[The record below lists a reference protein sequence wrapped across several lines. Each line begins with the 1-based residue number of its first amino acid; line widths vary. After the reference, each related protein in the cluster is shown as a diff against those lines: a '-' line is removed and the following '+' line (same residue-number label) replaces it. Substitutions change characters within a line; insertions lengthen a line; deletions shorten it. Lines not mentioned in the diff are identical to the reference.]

1 MQYEIIFKKYIRKES
16 RREQDTA
23 KNILR
28 YKLF

>member
-23 KNILR
+23 KSVL
-28 YKLF
+28 